1 MATSKSL
8 RWMVAGVAA
17 VGLMLTACTGGGT
30 PTTSAPPPASP
41 GATESTPP
49 DLSGTTIDYWY
60 WQDDTTDTTIQD
72 LADKFKSET
81 GITVNI
87 MDDIAQ
93 PDFFDSLVNA
103 VAAGNAPDAT
113 HLNTNMLGQ
122 LITAGVLED
131 LNDEIQGW
139 DKAGDITETLWQY
152 VENADG
158 SVRYAMPN
166 RYLMFYMYY
175 RADLFAAAGVEVPK
189 TQEEFVAASKA
200 MAASAPDTYGFDIRG
215 GPNGQDQWAAFLVA
229 GGARFVDSSGA
240 VAFDSPES
248 RASNDLYIDTYDSA
262 PPGAINSGF
271 PQIVANFQAGT
282 ATMIINHLGSANAL
296 VESLGDDKVGV
307 ALIPSATGDPSQ
319 TTYMGTMNMNGVL
332 ASSENKQAAFE
343 WIAYLAEADAQLAIA
358 KSPNGYL
365 PVVTSVA
372 NDPAFADNKFFQ
384 TSIEAAQNGT
394 LAWPAIP
401 GTTRAT
407 QQVWQ
412 PLFQGA
418 LLGENENNEVVS
430 GVAEALAG

>member
-1 MATSKSL
+1 MTTYKSL
-8 RWMVAGVAA
+8 RWMIAGVAA
-17 VGLMLTACTGGGT
+17 AGLALTACSGGAGS
-30 PTTSAPPPASP
+30 PTSAPPPSP
-41 GATESTPP
+41 GVTDSAPP

-72 LADKFKSET
+72 LADKFKTET

-122 LITAGVLED
+122 LIAANVLED
-131 LNDEIQGW
+131 LNDEINGW
-139 DKAGDITETLWQY
+139 DKAGEVTETLWQY

-166 RYLMFYMYY
+166 RFLMFYMYY

-200 MAASAPDTYGFDIRG
+200 MAKSGADTYGFDIRG

-229 GGARFVDSSGA
+229 GGARFVDSSGS
-240 VAFDSPES
+240 VAFDTPEA
-248 RASNDLYIDTYDSA
+248 RASNNLYIDTYDSA
-262 PPGAINSGF
+262 PPGAINDGF
-271 PQIVANFQAGT
+271 AQIVANFQAGT

-296 VESLGDDKVGV
+296 VESLGEDKVGV
-307 ALIPSATGDPSQ
+307 ALIPSATGDPSK
-319 TTYMGTMNMNGVL
+319 TEYMGTMNMNGVL
-332 ASSENKQAAFE
+332 ASSDKKQAAFE
-343 WIAYLAEADAQLAIA
+343 WISYLAEADAQLAIA

-372 NDPAFADNKFFQ
+372 NDPAFANNKFFQ
-384 TSIEAAQNGT
+384 TSIEASKNGT
-394 LAWPAIP
+394 VAWPAIP
-401 GTTRAT
+401 GTTKAT

-418 LLGENENNEVVS
+418 LLGQNSNDEVVS
-430 GVAEALAG
+430 GVAAALAE